1 MNSVSINEEM
11 KKNPELKKEDI
22 KALEEWSSGQL
33 HLPKISE
40 SDFALFL
47 HCNSYDVEATKEH
60 IENFYTMRTHLPEF
74 FADRDP
80 EKNATLRK
88 TFDRVSIISL
98 EKRTKEGYKIIL
110 TRLIDTDANNY
121 VFNDAIKFLNMVLDI
136 CVHEEGTSEGYVI
149 VVDLNGANIS
159 HTTRLTWLGLK
170 KFMLYIHKAA
180 PIKWKGL
187 HYINTGKS
195 SNELE
200 DFVVEKIVNSIF
212 VARISLHSSMEKAG
226 DVLSLD
232 IKSIG
237 PVLAL
242 HKAEIKKLESYRNW
256 FLKSETQFKVNETLR
271 VGGPMD
277 ADKLFGADKP
287 NFRNLDID

>member
-11 KKNPELKKEDI
+11 KKNPELKEDI
-22 KALEEWSSGQL
+22 KVLEEWSGGLL

-88 TFDRVSIISL
+88 TFDRVSVISL
-98 EKRTKEGYKIIL
+98 EKCTKEGYEIIL
-110 TRLIDTDANNY
+110 ARLIDTDADNY
-121 VFNDAIKFLNMVLDI
+121 VFNDAIKYLNMVLDI
-136 CVHEEGTSEGYVI
+136 CVHEEGTSDGYVI

-180 PIKWKGL
+180 PIKW
-187 HYINTGKS
+187 S
-195 SNELE
+195 
-200 DFVVEKIVNSIF
+200 
-212 VARISLHSSMEKAG
+212 SLHQHWK
-226 DVLSLD
+226 
-232 IKSIG
+232 I
-237 PVLAL
+237 
-242 HKAEIKKLESYRNW
+242 
-256 FLKSETQFKVNETLR
+256 FQ
-271 VGGPMD
+271 
-277 ADKLFGADKP
+277 
-287 NFRNLDID
+287 